1 MSRREVAKS
10 RTVRCILRVSE
21 PLLFSIGKAD
31 TVPDRQEIQ
40 VAMDLPAKTDRNFL
54 TVNARDGVE
63 VMTGLSSPV
72 RIGILSLLHQRGPL
86 NVNEISDALK
96 LPQSTVA
103 TNIQVLESC
112 DLIRTETAKATKG
125 QQKICA
131 ARYNEIILRFD
142 DYDVKSQTN
151 VVDLSMPLGPLHE
164 LQRVAALR
172 TLLERGDH
180 RPPRRAGF
188 LPRSGPHEGRADLV
202 RARPRRIQIP
212 EQRQGSAKQ
221 EIEALEFSMEL
232 SSEVPGTN
240 ANWPSDI
247 SVWINDVLVS
257 TWTSPGDFGD
267 KRGIYTPR
275 WWKLEGSQYGHL
287 KTWKITDRG
296 SYLDGK
302 KVSAVTLD
310 RLHLEEHHSIRLR
323 IGVDEHAKH
332 PGGINIFGRGFGN
345 YDQDILLRLYLKD
358 HAKRPRDAKQ
368 QQTTRTPLLP

>member
-1 MSRREVAKS
+1 
-10 RTVRCILRVSE
+10 
-21 PLLFSIGKAD
+21 
-31 TVPDRQEIQ
+31 
-40 VAMDLPAKTDRNFL
+40 MDLPVKPDRNFL
-54 TVNARDGVE
+54 TLNARDGVE

-72 RIGILSLLHQRGPL
+72 RIGILSLLHRRGPL
-86 NVNEISDALK
+86 NVNEISEALK

-142 DYDVKSQTN
+142 DYDVKARSN
-151 VVDLSMPLGPLHE
+151 VVDLSMPLGLYTNCSVSPPCGLCSSE
-164 LQRVAALR
+164 AIIG
-172 TLLERGDH
+172 LLDVPDFFLDPDRMKAGLIWFERGH
-180 RPPRRAGF
+180 VEYKFPNN
-188 LPRSGPHEGRADLV
+188 
-202 RARPRRIQIP
+202 ARVLQ
-212 EQRQGSAKQ
+212 Q

-296 SYLDGK
+296 SYLDAK

-310 RLHLEEHHSIRLR
+310 KLHLDEHHSIRLR
-323 IGVDEHAKH
+323 VGVDERAKH
-332 PGGINIFGRGFGN
+332 PGGVNIFGRGFGN
-345 YDQDILLRLYLKD
+345 HDQDILLRLYLKD
-358 HAKRPRDAKQ
+358 RTKPLRNAGERQASRIRVAAATRSGRAAKKAR
-368 QQTTRTPLLP
+368 QTSRQH